1 MFGARFCSCDL
12 SHTGRSGGGDGPVWS
27 FWYKATSLVCQSQ
40 CDALRVTGQVPQWT
54 LIDMSETWSN
64 REGEF
69 PHGPRVHR
77 ELGHLP
83 AQCLHLQKGNLSPS
97 EDKALTQD
105 PTPSYRESQDQKMQT
120 LVFSFSQSMMFIF
133 KLCSWVIIIIILMLQ
148 TSRSHHLY
156 SVSWSAFFTA
166 LVIIRG
172 LWLFESAEVLEEC
185 QVFCVQKLSHSFL
198 DQR

>member
-27 FWYKATSLVCQSQ
+27 FWYKATPLVCQSQ
-40 CDALRVTGQVPQWT
+40 CDALRVTGQMPQWT

-69 PHGPRVHR
+69 LHGPRVHR

-133 KLCSWVIIIIILMLQ
+133 NYVAELLLLLFWCCKPLEVIICIQYPGQLFSLLLSLLGAFGYLNLQ
-148 TSRSHHLY
+148 K
-156 SVSWSAFFTA
+156 F
-166 LVIIRG
+166 
-172 LWLFESAEVLEEC
+172 
-185 QVFCVQKLSHSFL
+185 
-198 DQR
+198 